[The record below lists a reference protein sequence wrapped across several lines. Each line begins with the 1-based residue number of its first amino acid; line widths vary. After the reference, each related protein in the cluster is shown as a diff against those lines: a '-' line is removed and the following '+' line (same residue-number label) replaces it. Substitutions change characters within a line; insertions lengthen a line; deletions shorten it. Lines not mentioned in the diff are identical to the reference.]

1 MAALFDFRFT
11 VRRAEFR
18 GQMVT
23 VMYGKTTDVYREES
37 AQLSYAEAKVH
48 LAALSA
54 SEPRSHQAA
63 LAMKY
68 REDRCPP
75 GFKKATNKIDFDA
88 DHAAAA

>member
-1 MAALFDFRFT
+1 MAALYDFRFT

-23 VMYGKTTDVYREES
+23 AMYAKTTDVYREEC
-37 AQLSYAEAKVH
+37 AQLSYADAKVR

-54 SEPRSHQAA
+54 SEPRSHQAS

-75 GFKKATNKIDFDA
+75 GFKKATNKIDFNA
-88 DHAAAA
+88 EQAAAA

>member
-1 MAALFDFRFT
+1 MAALYDFRFT

-23 VMYGKTTDVYREES
+23 AMYGKTTDVYREEC
-37 AQLSYAEAKVH
+37 AQLSYADAKAR

-54 SEPRSHQAA
+54 AEPRSHQAA

-68 REDRCPP
+68 RDDRCPP
-75 GFKKATNKIDFDA
+75 GFKKTTNKIDFEA
-88 DHAAAA
+88 QQTAAA

>member
-1 MAALFDFRFT
+1 MAALYDFRFT

-23 VMYGKTTDVYREES
+23 AMYGKTTDVYREEC
-37 AQLSYAEAKVH
+37 ARLSYADAKVR

-54 SEPRSHQAA
+54 DEPRSHQAA

-68 REDRCPP
+68 RDNRCPP
-75 GFKKATNKIDFDA
+75 GFKKTTNKIDFDA
-88 DHAAAA
+88 GHAAAA